1 MSALTDLEILPEPTS
16 LAAFARRLL
25 SGANFSAEIEAS
37 LKAAI
42 DDPQHTAAHL
52 MDAALMLQL
61 SGRKADGVRAQA
73 LALQSSPLFWQRP
86 ARPGGVRLLVFAAEG
101 DVSTNAPLEFMLEDS
116 DVTLIK
122 FYVGSHLELPKVFP
136 EHDVAMT
143 TIGEGDATLDAIT
156 CVADLWPHWPRPTLN
171 DPSRIVMLSRDR
183 LFHLLAHTP
192 GITMPATQRVDRQA
206 LAEIAVGTQ
215 AMPGDLAFPLIIRP
229 IDSHAGRNLAKLDD
243 LVSLADYL
251 NSVADP
257 VFYLSRFIDYR
268 RADGLY
274 AKMRIAFIDGEPF
287 LAHKAISENWMIH
300 YLNAGMDSDPAKR
313 ADEAQS
319 MDTFD
324 SEFRPRHAAALAA
337 LASQIGL
344 EYFSVDCAEAK
355 DGSLLI
361 FEADVSGV
369 VHALDSVELYPYK
382 RPHMLRL
389 FDAFR
394 ALLERT
400 ARGG

>member
-16 LAAFARRLL
+16 LAVFARRLL
-25 SGANFSAEIEAS
+25 GGANFAGEIEAA

-42 DDPQHTAAHL
+42 DEPDKTAAHL

-61 SGRKADGVRAQA
+61 SGRKEDGVRAQA
-73 LALQSSPLFWQRP
+73 LALQASPLFWHRP
-86 ARPGGVRLLVFAAEG
+86 ARSGGVRLLVFAAEG
-101 DVSTNAPLEFMLEDS
+101 DVSTNAPLEFMLEDG

-122 FYVGSHLELPKVFP
+122 FYVGSHLELPKIFP

-143 TIGEGDATLDAIT
+143 TIGEGDGTLDAIT

-171 DPSRIVMLSRDR
+171 DPSRIALLSRDR
-183 LFHLLAHTP
+183 LFHLLAHAP
-192 GITMPATQRVDRQA
+192 GITMPATQRVDRA
-206 LAEIAVGTQ
+206 MLAEVAVGSGVL
-215 AMPGDLAFPLIIRP
+215 PGDLAFPVIIRP

-243 LVSLADYL
+243 AVSLADYL
-251 NSVADP
+251 NTVADP

-274 AKMRIAFIDGEPF
+274 AKLRIAFIDGVPF

-300 YLNAGMDSDPAKR
+300 YLNAGMDSNPAKR

-319 MDTFD
+319 MDAFD
-324 SEFRPRHAAALAA
+324 AEFRPRHAAALAA
-337 LASQIGL
+337 IASQIGL
-344 EYFSVDCAEAK
+344 EYFSVDCAEAP

-389 FDAFR
+389 FQAFR

-400 ARGG
+400 ARGS